1 MTVSAITSAISSLVE
16 QGQARVQSGKSIG
29 ASFSDTLEA
38 AGARAIG
45 AIENAEMQS
54 MAALAGQGSTRDV
67 VDAVMSAEQS
77 LRVATGIRDKIV
89 SAYLDLTRM
98 AI

>member
-1 MTVSAITSAISSLVE
+1 MTVSAITSAIQSIAE
-16 QGQARVQSGKSIG
+16 QGKVSVQSSKG
-29 ASFSDTLEA
+29 AAESFSASLQA
-38 AGARAIG
+38 AGANAIG
-45 AIENAEMQS
+45 ALQNAETQS

-77 LRVATGIRDKIV
+77 LRIATGIRDKIV

>member
-1 MTVSAITSAISSLVE
+1 MNVSAITSAVSAIAE
-16 QGQARVQSGKSIG
+16 QGKIG
-29 ASFSDTLEA
+29 FEPSKAIGESFSASLEA
-38 AGARAIG
+38 AGAHAIG
-45 AIENAEMQS
+45 ALQNADTQS

-77 LRVATGIRDKIV
+77 LRIATGIRDKIV